1 MKLLLLP
8 PFLHSW
14 EYNSMSLVG
23 NLLFHG
29 VYLTLAKNPLLLN
42 LVENLKK
49 RLYDFPRPP
58 ALLPLDGT
66 NPRRPFL

>member
-1 MKLLLLP
+1 
-8 PFLHSW
+8 
-14 EYNSMSLVG
+14 MSLVG
-23 NLLFHG
+23 KLLFHG

-58 ALLPLDGT
+58 VLSPLDGT